1 MSIVLKRNLKGW
13 KGSIELKGQVV
24 LRVQT
29 LKNIEEEL
37 QYYKDK
43 AEYLKQEKFKIIE
56 SIHSKKR
63 NLLNV
68 KAMCKIAEVSRSGY
82 YNFPN
87 KKGSF
92 TNKELQDLE
101 NYKIN
106 LEAYNY

>member
-1 MSIVLKRNLKGW
+1 
-13 KGSIELKGQVV
+13 
-24 LRVQT
+24 
-29 LKNIEEEL
+29 
-37 QYYKDK
+37 
-43 AEYLKQEKFKIIE
+43 
-56 SIHSKKR
+56 
-63 NLLNV
+63 
-68 KAMCKIAEVSRSGY
+68 MCKIAEVSRSGY